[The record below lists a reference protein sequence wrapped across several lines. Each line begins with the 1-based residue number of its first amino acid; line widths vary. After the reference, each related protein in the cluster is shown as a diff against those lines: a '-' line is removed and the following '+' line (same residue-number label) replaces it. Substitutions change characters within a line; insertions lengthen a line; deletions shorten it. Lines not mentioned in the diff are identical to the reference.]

1 LPVLCVQVVFAD
13 LNRHLA
19 VLKQDLQLHS
29 NNRL

>member
-1 LPVLCVQVVFAD
+1 VVFAD